1 MARTKRDNAAMTETP
16 LAPLDA
22 DLRRLYES
30 WNELRGTRMA
40 PSRAEL
46 DPMALRYI
54 LGNLL
59 LVDVLRDPLRFRYRL
74 CGTNIVAR
82 AGFDLTGRFVDEHP
96 EPQYRDFAL
105 ARYREVVELAAPLH
119 GVRDEVLDQRFRRY
133 EVLLLPL
140 SSDGMNVD
148 MVLVAMKYLT

>member
-1 MARTKRDNAAMTETP
+1 MIETP
-16 LAPLDA
+16 LALVDA
-22 DLRRLYES
+22 DLRRLYEF
-30 WNELRGTRMA
+30 WKERRGTRMA

-46 DPMALRYI
+46 DPMAMRYI

-96 EPQYRDFAL
+96 EPQFRDFAL
-105 ARYREVVELAAPLH
+105 ARYRNVVETAAPLH
-119 GVRDEVLDQRFRRY
+119 GLRDEVLDQRTRRY
-133 EVLLLPL
+133 EVLMLPL
-140 SSDGMNVD
+140 SSDGASVD
-148 MVLVAMKYLT
+148 MVLVAMKYFT